1 LLTLVFTDLDGSLLD
16 HDSYSWSSAAPALAA
31 LRRLRIP
38 LIFCTSKTAAEVTAL
53 RREIGNRH
61 PFIAENGGSIVI
73 PPRYFRQSAPLGSN
87 GKALT
92 LLLGRPYEGLLRELK
107 KIADETRVEIRGFHQ
122 MADAEVAR
130 ATGLTR
136 EEAKRARQR
145 QSSEPF
151 VFRSGGPSAL
161 RRFRQRALEL
171 GYSLQRGG
179 RFWHFSEAHDK
190 GLAMSVLIGFY
201 GIAWRSPIHT
211 VALGDSGN
219 DLSML
224 RLADRPILIPKPDG
238 IHARE
243 VLEQLPNVT
252 RAQRPGPAGWNA
264 ALLMELQNHAASR
277 SCPNGHPPGRRSQR
291 SAP

>member
-1 LLTLVFTDLDGSLLD
+1 LD
-16 HDSYSWSSAAPALAA
+16 HHSYSWSAAAPALAT
-31 LRRLRIP
+31 LHRHRIP
-38 LIFCTSKTAAEVTAL
+38 LIFCTSKTAAEVNTL
-53 RREIGNRH
+53 RRQMGNRH

-73 PPRYFRQSAPLGSN
+73 PAGYFRQRAPLGSN

-92 LLLGRPYEGLLRELK
+92 LVLGRPYEDLVSELK
-107 KIADETRVEIRGFHQ
+107 KIAHETRVEIHGFHQ
-122 MADAEVAR
+122 MTDAEVAR

-136 EEAKRARQR
+136 PEAKRARQR

-161 RRFRQRALEL
+161 RRFRQRALQL

-190 GLAMSVLIGFY
+190 GVAMSVLLGFF

-211 VALGDSGN
+211 VALGDGGN

-238 IHARE
+238 KHARE
-243 VLEQLPNVT
+243 VLEQLPNVI
-252 RAQRPGPAGWNA
+252 RAPRPGPVGWNA
-264 ALLMELQNHAASR
+264 AVLQELQNR
-277 SCPNGHPPGRRSQR
+277 SPGRAPANGRPPQKRSR
-291 SAP
+291 PSPP